1 MSGRVVSDIQTRA
14 EGESLY
20 IRYNTDANVVNG
32 LKNDS
37 SYEFI
42 GEVILKI
49 NVVKA
54 EKIKV
59 KVYVNEGKSLSTY
72 KDTTRLW
79 FFFVFSSWIINEF
92 LKAFYNIRIIKSLG
106 QT

>member
-1 MSGRVVSDIQTRA
+1 MTGPLDHC
-14 EGESLY
+14 
-20 IRYNTDANVVNG
+20 
-32 LKNDS
+32 
-37 SYEFI
+37 I
-42 GEVILKI
+42 GEIIFQNNFVL
-49 NVVKA
+49 A

-92 LKAFYNIRIIKSLG
+92 LKAIYSVRVYSFFQAEFFGGIFVFLLQVFAEFFNI
-106 QT
+106 